1 MTDVVNHPVHYST
14 GRFTCEC
21 IAITLHMTFCAG
33 NAVKY
38 IWRHREKN
46 GVEDLRKAVVYLR
59 WALEDHRFSV
69 LPGTEKI
76 VSELIHDHVAG
87 PLRELPNEPAVYR
100 ALELIAVCDDYE
112 SALLLVE
119 QAIAEYECAPIVL
132 PADQFDQLM
141 AEADQ
146 ADIATKLAEAAVKP
160 REFRTYGKPAQFGEP
175 GTYLING
182 GDQECSG
189 NSGIPCDT
197 ESGNFPNIAEAS

>member
-21 IAITLHMTFCAG
+21 IAITRHMTFTAG
-33 NAVKY
+33 NAFKY
-38 IWRHREKN
+38 VWRHQEKN
-46 GVEDLRKAVVYLR
+46 GVEDLRKAAVYLR
-59 WALEDHRFSV
+59 WALEDRRFSV

-76 VSELIHDHVAG
+76 VSELIQDHVAG

-119 QAIAEYECAPIVL
+119 QAIAEYECAPIML

-146 ADIATKLAEAAVKP
+146 ADEAP
-160 REFRTYGKPAQFGEP
+160 KPAFGTMKRAACECLVP
-175 GTYLING
+175 EHMLYVNG
-182 GDQECSG
+182 RAECYRWPVCSG
-189 NSGIPCDT
+189 NSGVPCGT